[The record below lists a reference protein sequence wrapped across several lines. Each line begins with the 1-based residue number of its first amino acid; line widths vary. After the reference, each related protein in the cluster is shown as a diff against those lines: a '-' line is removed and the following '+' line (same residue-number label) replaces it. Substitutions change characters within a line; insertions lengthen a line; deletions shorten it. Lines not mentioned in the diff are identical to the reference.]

1 MFQKHYSVK
10 DMILQIKG
18 SINYNIESLNDNEFY
33 VEGKE
38 KYHTRDQF
46 SSIFLPILQEHHDLM
61 LLEMEKLSIEIE
73 KLSRKESQE
82 AQELKDPKELR
93 D

>member
-1 MFQKHYSVK
+1 
-10 DMILQIKG
+10 
-18 SINYNIESLNDNEFY
+18 
-33 VEGKE
+33 
-38 KYHTRDQF
+38 
-46 SSIFLPILQEHHDLM
+46 M